1 MTVEQ
6 IATALAVEVRGQGL
20 LTLTDVAPL
29 DEASAS
35 HLSFAA
41 NQKQLRR
48 VASSRAGAIIV
59 PLQQAESLDASRT
72 WLVCKDAQAAFI
84 QAMLLFR
91 PLKTREVTGIHPR
104 ATVSGSAKIG
114 CETNI
119 HAGAFIGDGVEIGDR
134 CDIGPGAVVSTG
146 CRLGNDVALH
156 PNAVLY
162 AGVELGHRVIIHAN
176 AVIGADGFGYRFVE
190 GRYEKIPHTGTVI
203 LEDDVEIGACTTID
217 RAMVGAT
224 RIGAGTKLDNL
235 IMIGHNCRLGRH
247 NAFASQVGLA
257 GSVSTGDYVRCAGQ
271 VGIADHLQMGRG
283 STLGAKAGVMDDL
296 PDGAH
301 YIGLPA
307 IPEKDAFR
315 QLIAVSKLP
324 ELVQQ
329 VKSLSKKVAELE
341 GRLVSASEETQ
352 PQAKVA

>member
-6 IATALAVEVRGQGL
+6 IALALAAEVRGQPL
-20 LTLTDVAPL
+20 LALTDVAPL
-29 DEASAS
+29 DEAAAS

-48 VASSRAGAIIV
+48 VANSQAGAIIIPV
-59 PLQQAESLDASRT
+59 QQTDKLDASRT
-72 WLVCKDAQAAFI
+72 WLICKDPQAAFI

-91 PLKTREVTGIHPR
+91 PLKLRQVTGVSPR
-104 ATVSGSAKIG
+104 AFVSPDARIG
-114 CETNI
+114 RDTNI
-119 HAGAFIGDGVEIGDR
+119 HAGAFIGEGAVVGDR
-134 CDIGPGAVVSTG
+134 CDIGPGAVVSPG
-146 CRLGNDVALH
+146 CRLGDDVTLH

-162 AGVELGHRVIIHAN
+162 AGVQLGHRVIIHSN

-271 VGIADHLQMGRG
+271 VGIADHLHMGRG
-283 STLGAKAGVMDDL
+283 STLGAKSGVMDDL

-301 YIGLPA
+301 YIGAPA
-307 IPEKDAFR
+307 VPEKDAFR
-315 QLIAVSKLP
+315 QFVAVAKLP
-324 ELVQQ
+324 ELMQQ

-341 GRLVSASEETQ
+341 GRLAASADE
-352 PQAKVA
+352 PAPRARVA